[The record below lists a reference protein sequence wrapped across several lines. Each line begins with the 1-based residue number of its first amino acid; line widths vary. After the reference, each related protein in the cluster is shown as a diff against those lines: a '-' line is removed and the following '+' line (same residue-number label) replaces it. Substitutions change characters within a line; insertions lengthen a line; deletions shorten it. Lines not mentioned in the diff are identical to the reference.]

1 MMVGMKKE
9 KLLESWV
16 ALGDAR
22 PRFDEYERAMRR
34 PLRINR
40 YGFVDAVD
48 LLAWLFREEDG
59 YAYHKLRHA
68 LCSRHIAQAKA
79 AER

>member
-9 KLLESWV
+9 KILESWV

-34 PLRINR
+34 PIPINR
-40 YGFVDAVD
+40 YGFVDALD
-48 LLAWLFREEDG
+48 LLYEN
-59 YAYHKLRHA
+59 
-68 LCSRHIAQAKA
+68 
-79 AER
+79 